1 MARITTAGERLI
13 AQKLGEKKI
22 LDISRVVL
30 ALVPGLDPSK
40 PVDRD
45 AAKPPANQIVY
56 TANVT
61 KAGYVNPNQI
71 VYSLMMGSDV
81 GDFDWNWMG
90 LESAEGVLFAVAWVP
105 VQQKRKNKPPLQI
118 GNNVTRN
125 ILVMFDGA
133 QELTALTIDASTWQH
148 DFTVRLA
155 GIDERERRSNRDI
168 FGRATFFNAG
178 LLLEK
183 AATNYRLKAGLAYV
197 EGIRVNASADV
208 SVAAPA
214 LPSTAWLDV
223 RLQRDQSDVVAS
235 WSIAWGAALQDFT
248 DSAGA
253 QHYLVPLADLAANGA
268 VTDRRAVEPIAGDL
282 VRYLAARVGTYPNL
296 RAQATTKGDV
306 GLGNLPNAISDDP
319 TNNNGQVLATT
330 KMVQAVRSILQSALD
345 AIVSGATVV
354 GKAARLATPRRISI
368 SGAATGSGTFDGS
381 ADTALTITLAD
392 SGVTAG
398 TYPKV
403 NVNAKG
409 LVTGG
414 AALTAADLPALDVGK
429 ITTGVL
435 PLARGGTGNAIG
447 QAATAV
453 KLATP
458 RTISVVG
465 DGTGSASFDGS
476 DNASLSLTLANTGV
490 AVGTYTKLRVNAKG
504 LVTSA
509 TSLTADDVPWLDA
522 SKVTSGMF
530 ADARLPWYAQGLC
543 TSAPNTTDPN
553 TTNIP
558 LILTN
563 HENGP
568 IPGQYFY
575 IQTMMYNQRNGNAG
589 QIAVRYAANAEMY
602 VRYMYDNGN
611 KRGVWSAWKRCDV
624 GGSFA
629 KEPDSR
635 IGDAFDLNTLESSG
649 WWYQTA
655 NGYAANG
662 ANYPIAKAGRLM
674 VYRTTSDFIYQ
685 TYQTHDG
692 YMFHR
697 CRYAGT
703 WQPWREQW
711 TTLNFNPA
719 NYVAKSE
726 YNWSSLPGKPA
737 TFPPAG
743 HNHDASQVTSGIL
756 PLARGGTGA
765 NNAATAR
772 SNIGAGT
779 IATASL
785 GTSGWWQD
793 NDTGY
798 IRQWGVTASIGQ
810 DSSATITFPRAFPRN
825 VFGANWK
832 QRAPGLHVSQGNQV
846 ITSLT
851 TTSMTIY
858 QGDDT
863 AGPVYWEAWGY

>member
-1 MARITTAGERLI
+1 MATLPESPEYASGIYQIETSDPVVGGPGGVSNKQGE
-13 AQKLGEKKI
+13 Q
-22 LDISRVVL
+22 L
-30 ALVPGLDPSK
+30 AC
-40 PVDRD
+40 R
-45 AAKPPANQIVY
+45 
-56 TANVT
+56 
-61 KAGYVNPNQI
+61 
-71 VYSLMMGSDV
+71 
-81 GDFDWNWMG
+81 
-90 LESAEGVLFAVAWVP
+90 
-105 VQQKRKNKPPLQI
+105 
-118 GNNVTRN
+118 
-125 ILVMFDGA
+125 
-133 QELTALTIDASTWQH
+133 
-148 DFTVRLA
+148 
-155 GIDERERRSNRDI
+155 
-168 FGRATFFNAG
+168 
-178 LLLEK
+178 
-183 AATNYRLKAGLAYV
+183 
-197 EGIRVNASADV
+197 
-208 SVAAPA
+208 
-214 LPSTAWLDV
+214 TAWLKVQVDGLV
-223 RLQRDQSDVVAS
+223 TGSIVA
-235 WSIAWGAALQDFT
+235 
-248 DSAGA
+248 
-253 QHYLVPLADLAANGA
+253 
-268 VTDRRAVEPIAGDL
+268 
-282 VRYLAARVGTYPNL
+282 
-296 RAQATTKGDV
+296 
-306 GLGNLPNAISDDP
+306 
-319 TNNNGQVLATT
+319 
-330 KMVQAVRSILQSALD
+330 
-345 AIVSGATVV
+345 
-354 GKAARLATPRRISI
+354 GKAARLSAVRTLSI
-368 SGAATGSGTFDGS
+368 TGAGTGSAAFDGS
-381 ADTALTITLAD
+381 ANAAIALTLAN
-392 SGVTAG
+392 SGVSAG
-398 TYPKV
+398 TYSKV
-403 NVNAKG
+403 TVNAKG
-409 LVTGG
+409 LVTAG
-414 AALTAADLPALDVGK
+414 AALVASDIPALDWSK
-429 ITTGVL
+429 ITTGRPTTLGGYGITDALAKSDAVTSPTPNKLLWMNSAGQL
-435 PLARGGTGNAIG
+435 PASITGNA
-447 QAATAV
+447 ATASKWAV
-453 KLATP
+453 A
-458 RTISVVG
+458 RTLSISG
-465 DGTGSASFDGS
+465 DATGSGTLDGS
-476 DNASLSLTLANTGV
+476 ANAAIEIRLANTGV
-490 AVGTYTKLRVNAKG
+490 TAGVYTKVNVNSTGRVIAG
-504 LVTSA
+504 STLVQNDIPA
-509 TSLTADDVPWLDA
+509 LDA

-602 VRYMYDNGN
+602 VRYMYDVGN

-662 ANYPIAKAGRLM
+662 ANYPTAKAGRLM
-674 VYRTTSDFIYQ
+674 VYRASSDFIYQ

-692 YMFHR
+692 FMFHR

-743 HNHDASQVTSGIL
+743 HNHDASQITSGVLPLSRGGLGNAVGQAQTSLKLATARTISISGAGTASVSFDGSGNVSLPLVINASNIQTGIL

-785 GTSGWWQD
+785 GASGWWRD

-798 IRQWGVTASIGQ
+798 IRQWGVTASLGQ
-810 DSSATITFPRAFPRN
+810 DSSATITFPMAFPRA

-832 QRAPGLHVSQGNQV
+832 QRAPAFNASQGNQV
-846 ITSLT
+846 ITNLT
-851 TTSMTIY
+851 TTNMTIY

-863 AGPVYWEAWGY
+863 AGPVYWEAWGN

>member
-1 MARITTAGERLI
+1 MSTNQYGGFLTDKGAAKQVEAASGGLRRNITHMLIGDAGGAPGETPDPVPSPSQTKLVRQRYRVKLNRLVAADNNPSVLI
-13 AQKLGEKKI
+13 AEAI
-22 LDISRVVL
+22 L
-30 ALVPGLDPSK
+30 P
-40 PVDRD
+40 
-45 AAKPPANQIVY
+45 Q
-56 TANVT
+56 
-61 KAGYVNPNQI
+61 
-71 VYSLMMGSDV
+71 DV
-81 GDFDWNWMG
+81 GGWWMRELG
-90 LESAEGVLFAVAWVP
+90 LEDSDGDMIAVANCAP
-105 VQQKRKNKPPLQI
+105 SYKP
-118 GNNVTRN
+118 
-125 ILVMFDGA
+125 LVNEGSGRT
-133 QELTALTIDASTWQH
+133 Q
-148 DFTVRLA
+148 TVRLHIAFSHAETVELLIDPNVVTATVADLQNALLEVRATNDATGQVTRGADGKLALPLSLSLTGIAA
-155 GIDERERRSNRDI
+155 GTYRSLTVDAK
-168 FGRATFFNAG
+168 GRATSGSNPTTLGGYGITDALAKSDAVDAPAPNKLLRLNAASQLPASITG
-178 LLLEK
+178 N
-183 AATNYRLKAGLAYV
+183 AATATKLA
-197 EGIRVNASADV
+197 
-208 SVAAPA
+208 
-214 LPSTAWLDV
+214 
-223 RLQRDQSDVVAS
+223 
-235 WSIAWGAALQDFT
+235 
-248 DSAGA
+248 
-253 QHYLVPLADLAANGA
+253 VPRMLSF
-268 VTDRRAVEPIAGDL
+268 AGD
-282 VRYLAARVGTYPNL
+282 
-296 RAQATTKGDV
+296 
-306 GLGNLPNAISDDP
+306 
-319 TNNNGQVLATT
+319 
-330 KMVQAVRSILQSALD
+330 
-345 AIVSGATVV
+345 
-354 GKAARLATPRRISI
+354 
-368 SGAATGSGTFDGS
+368 ATGSASFDGS
-381 ADTALTITLAD
+381 ANAAVALTLAN

-398 TYPKV
+398 TYAKV
-403 NVNAKG
+403 TVNGKG

-414 AALTAADLPALDVGK
+414 AQLSAADIPALDAGK
-429 ITTGVL
+429 IVSGVL
-435 PLARGGTGNAIG
+435 PVARGGTGNTVG

-476 DNASLSLTLANTGV
+476 ANASLSLTLANTGV
-490 AVGTYTKLRVNAKG
+490 AVGTYTKVGVNAKG

-509 TSLTADDVPWLDA
+509 ASLTADDVPWLDA
-522 SKVTSGMF
+522 SKVASGMF

-602 VRYMYDNGN
+602 VRYMYNEGN
-611 KRGVWSAWKRCDV
+611 KRGVWSPWKRCDV

-662 ANYPIAKAGRLM
+662 ANYPTAKAGRLM
-674 VYRTTSDFIYQ
+674 VYRASSDFIFQ

-692 YMFHR
+692 FMFHR

-737 TFPPAG
+737 TFPPSG
-743 HNHDASQVTSGIL
+743 HNHDASQITSGIL
-756 PLARGGTGA
+756 PLARGGVGA

-785 GTSGWWQD
+785 GSSGWWRD

-798 IRQWGVTASIGQ
+798 IRQWGRVTVAG
-810 DSSATITFPRAFPRN
+810 DGTAAITFPIPFPNVCLGGFAGQTANFHPGTDASTAFY
-825 VFGANWK
+825 G
-832 QRAPGLHVSQGNQV
+832 Q
-846 ITSLT
+846 T
-851 TTSMTIY
+851 TTGATVENGY
-858 QGDDT
+858 QNQ
-863 AGPVYWEAWGY
+863 AVLLWEAFGR